1 MKYFYNYV
9 NIYCKRKWSF
19 FWLCDRGEHLYTDAM
34 IYLSQ
39 WPYRLIRKPADIGSV
54 PWTTASIFDILRRS
68 DAEDVL
74 KQSIFLEQQRR
85 SDYGIVL
92 SEYLGDT
99 SRYSSELPQD
109 HTLHE
114 WLLCN
119 RLDLATRGYLIFVDH
134 RDSKEHYLQLQ
145 TSWHIQKSYLA
156 RVVWDIR
163 YWLGDSRDAAIDTPM
178 MHHLTDQTRMQI
190 TTVHHPKAQPASTHI
205 HYVHYD
211 ISSNTSI
218 VRATITKGIRHQI
231 RVHLSSIWHPIVG
244 DILYGAKGNKEGGLW
259 LVSIWVDILS

>member
-1 MKYFYNYV
+1 MSTYIARGNEV
-9 NIYCKRKWSF
+9 F
-19 FWLCDRGEHLYTDAM
+19 FWLCDRREHLYTDAM

-134 RDSKEHYLQLQ
+134 RLMNLK
-145 TSWHIQKSYLA
+145 TPHI
-156 RVVWDIR
+156 VVE
-163 YWLGDSRDAAIDTPM
+163 
-178 MHHLTDQTRMQI
+178 
-190 TTVHHPKAQPASTHI
+190 KFHI
-205 HYVHYD
+205 
-211 ISSNTSI
+211 S
-218 VRATITKGIRHQI
+218 
-231 RVHLSSIWHPIVG
+231 
-244 DILYGAKGNKEGGLW
+244 
-259 LVSIWVDILS
+259 